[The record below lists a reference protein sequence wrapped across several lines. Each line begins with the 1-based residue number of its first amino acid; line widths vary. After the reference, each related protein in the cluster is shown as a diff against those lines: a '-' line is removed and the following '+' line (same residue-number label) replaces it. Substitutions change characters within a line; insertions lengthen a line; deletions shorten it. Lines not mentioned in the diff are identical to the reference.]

1 MSKAEVL
8 NKQFCSV
15 FTKENNNI
23 PIMNSRP
30 YPPMN
35 NIVFSINGIQRLLQN
50 LKPGKAAGLDSIST
64 WILKLCST
72 QIAPILQIIF
82 TQSPNHGILPKD
94 WLTANIIPIYKK
106 GNKHEAANYR
116 PISLTSVC
124 CKVMEH
130 VIFHHILE
138 HLNNYNI
145 INPHQHGFQPGLS
158 CQTQLTLLTDEII
171 LKAMD
176 SHHQIDL
183 LLLDFSKAFD
193 TVAHNK
199 LLNKLTYYGIWNCTH
214 KWLSAWLTGRTQRV
228 MVEGAL
234 FKEADVIS
242 GKPQGTVLGPLMFL
256 IYINDINYNIQSSVR
271 LFADDFVLYRVI
283 KSPED
288 CRHLQ
293 EDLNHLVHWTNLWQM
308 NLNSD
313 KCVVLHCTRS
323 NTPFLTQYY
332 INDKPLT
339 AVDQYYNTYLG
350 VTLHKTMSWS
360 HHIHT
365 ITNKASK
372 TPNFI

>member
-1 MSKAEVL
+1 MKQRKCLYDHARCTQHPADWEAYRKARNHVNSVLSQAHQHYCSHFFDDTFSNNRKRFWSLIKRIRKNYQPVAPLHVGTTTISSAMSKAEVL

-50 LKPGKAAGLDSIST
+50 QKPGKAAGPDSIST

-72 QIAPILQIIF
+72 QIALILQIIF
-82 TQSPNHGILPKD
+82 TQSLNHGILPKD

-106 GNKHEAANYR
+106 GNKHEVANYR

-124 CKVMEH
+124 CKVMEQ

-138 HLNNYNI
+138 HLNNYSI

-158 CQTQLTLLTDEII
+158 CQTQLTLLTDEI

-199 LLNKLTYYGIWNCTH
+199 LLNKLTYYGIWNSTH
-214 KWLSAWLTGRTQRV
+214 KWLSAWLTGRTQKSNGRGCIV
-228 MVEGAL
+228 QRSRCHIRCTSGHRL
-234 FKEADVIS
+234 GTTDV
-242 GKPQGTVLGPLMFL
+242 LN
-256 IYINDINYNIQSSVR
+256 IY
-271 LFADDFVLYRVI
+271 
-283 KSPED
+283 K
-288 CRHLQ
+288 
-293 EDLNHLVHWTNLWQM
+293 
-308 NLNSD
+308 
-313 KCVVLHCTRS
+313 
-323 NTPFLTQYY
+323 
-332 INDKPLT
+332 
-339 AVDQYYNTYLG
+339 
-350 VTLHKTMSWS
+350 
-360 HHIHT
+360 
-365 ITNKASK
+365 
-372 TPNFI
+372 